1 MTDFKTLLAGARLP
15 EATVPVCLRG
25 DLTAEFEDLERQ
37 LDQAQRET
45 TASLEDVTAAAGI
58 AERMEQVRQDMLQ
71 HTYQFRLR
79 AMPRPAW
86 RAFIA
91 QHPPRKDDESGAI
104 VEQDRGVGVNTET
117 FFDELVR
124 RSVVDPELTEDEWK
138 LLLDQALTDRQFDTL
153 ANAAWGLN
161 RRDID
166 VPFSLAAS
174 RMTRSSATE

>member
-1 MTDFKTLLAGARLP
+1 MTDFQILLAGARLP

-45 TASLEDVTAAAGI
+45 LASLEDQSSANGI
-58 AERMEQVRQDMLQ
+58 AERMEHVRQEMLQ

-86 RAFIA
+86 RSFIA
-91 QHPPRKDDESGAI
+91 EHPPRKDTESGAV

-124 RSVVDPELTEDEWK
+124 RSVVDPQLTDDEWK

-153 ANAAWGLN
+153 SSAAWGLN
-161 RRDID
+161 RRDVD

-174 RMTRSSATE
+174 RMTRSTAPE